1 MDEKE
6 IFTKLLAMREKM
18 EADNEAP
25 MLASDNALLYDMART
40 LGLTEQQA
48 ETLAGDD
55 AQPQPAAPAQTLI
68 DSGTSYD
75 FSASGLGIGGLGTHQ
90 EKPIIP
96 TVAAIK
102 RVERLEAEMTVCRR
116 CGASDVFDGAMFTD
130 GGGDICDDCF

>member
-25 MLASDNALLYDMART
+25 MTASDNALLYDVART

-48 ETLAGDD
+48 GTLAGDD
-55 AQPQPAAPAQTLI
+55 AQPQPAAPARTFV
-68 DSGTSYD
+68 DSPSPYD
-75 FSASGLGIGGLGTHQ
+75 FSASGLGIGGLGTYD

-96 TVAAIK
+96 TVATIQ
-102 RVERLEAEMTVCRR
+102 RVERLESEMTVCRR